1 MLIRRF
7 KRQLSGKENI
17 KINTIGDDGL
27 DFKVGD
33 KVVMDRKSKFFK
45 EDVVSSS
52 DSKLVWW
59 SELEKMQPLVVKE
72 VKEIYSGLYHVYLE
86 DTDYMV
92 ADSWLKLFKES
103 NE

>member
-72 VKEIYSGLYHVYLE
+72 VKEIYNGLYHVYLE

>member
-45 EDVVSSS
+45 EDVINSS

-92 ADSWLKLFKES
+92 ADRWLKLFKES